1 MKDQAMSDTSTRKSE
16 LEENIRI
23 TLDILKELSRG
34 SDEFDEDELLE
45 DLFDFRLEL
54 EIINEED

>member
-1 MKDQAMSDTSTRKSE
+1 MSDTSTRKSE

-23 TLDILKELSRG
+23 TLDNLKELSRG

>member
-1 MKDQAMSDTSTRKSE
+1 MSNTSANTKEE

-23 TLDILKELSRG
+23 TLENLDELSRG
-34 SDEFDEDELLE
+34 SNEFDEDELIE

-54 EIINEED
+54 ELL